1 MLLYKKWQSF
11 LLHTEHCQWHHSGSD
26 LDIVKI
32 VFKRTQLRTTSSET
46 PEKILSTAVANTV
59 ELPHQPTFRFPS
71 RRSPQTINEHL
82 IQHKCSLQFHSFQIT
97 IFYIERTQREI
108 YIHFSSCLFCS
119 SSTQILLRAVLIDEC
134 DLLLCE
140 LNGKCWPDEL
150 FVHLVFCFALA
161 HFSLSCLAAANKST
175 TWTIDRSSNAEAL
188 KICLVEGEKKPPN
201 RDRFCSGTEIRRK

>member
-46 PEKILSTAVANTV
+46 PEKILSAAVANTV

-97 IFYIERTQREI
+97 IFYIERTHREI
-108 YIHFSSCLFCS
+108 YIHFSSLQLFNSVLRVRKYYYGQFSSMNVIFCS
-119 SSTQILLRAVLIDEC
+119 VNWMANVGQMNFLCIWSSVL
-134 DLLLCE
+134 
-140 LNGKCWPDEL
+140 
-150 FVHLVFCFALA
+150 HLHTFL
-161 HFSLSCLAAANKST
+161 SL
-175 TWTIDRSSNAEAL
+175 
-188 KICLVEGEKKPPN
+188 V
-201 RDRFCSGTEIRRK
+201 